1 MAMNLGSGNLTANPQ
16 MSVQFDSYS
25 IVRQDENTRWQ
36 WSFSPQPQYVSN
48 ATARNPIVVFGKP
61 GNYDV
66 TLTVTTPVGTSS
78 RTIKNMI
85 TIEGATAI
93 DEAKVGEVGIEKSVL
108 DAGEPI
114 VVLAAGL
121 CEEARFT
128 VHGMKGNLLHSAQ
141 IPAGAERV
149 TVAVNDLA
157 PGVYIYSIRSAT
169 QKFFGQ
175 FIIK

>member
-1 MAMNLGSGNLTANPQ
+1 M
-16 MSVQFDSYS
+16 
-25 IVRQDENTRWQ
+25 
-36 WSFSPQPQYVSN
+36 
-48 ATARNPIVVFGKP
+48 ARNPVVVFGNP

-66 TLTVTTPVGTSS
+66 TLTVTTPAGTSS

-85 TIEGATAI
+85 TIEGATSI
-93 DEAKVGEVGIEKSVL
+93 DEAKVGEVGIEKSL
-108 DAGEPI
+108 LAAGEPI

-121 CEEARFT
+121 CEDARLT
-128 VHGMKGNLLHSAQ
+128 VHGMKGNLLHSEQ
-141 IPAGAERV
+141 VPADAECV
-149 TVAVNDLA
+149 TVALNDLT

>member
-1 MAMNLGSGNLTANPQ
+1 M
-16 MSVQFDSYS
+16 
-25 IVRQDENTRWQ
+25 RQDGNTRWQ
-36 WSFSPQPQYVSN
+36 WSFSPQPQYVSD
-48 ATARNPIVVFGKP
+48 ATVRNPVVVFGNP

-66 TLTVTTPVGTSS
+66 TLTVTTSVGTSS

-108 DAGEPI
+108 AAGEPL
-114 VVLAAGL
+114 VVLATGL

-141 IPAGAERV
+141 IPASEERV
-149 TVAVNDLA
+149 TVATNDLE